1 MAAPSVEDLNS
12 RLRARSS
19 RGVEQQRSVPS
30 VTGAHSRRRGDIQ
43 GLRAVA
49 ILLVVAFHAGLPVP
63 GGFMGVDVFFAI
75 SGFVITAM
83 LVAELEPSGRLDLP
97 RFYVRRARRLLPAL
111 ALMLTFVLLAGALI
125 SPLAT
130 QHMTALTGV
139 AASVFCRERLSA
151 QSRDWVL
158 RRWHGPE
165 PVAPYM
171 DARRG
176 GAVLHRLPGALAGQ
190 LATRCP
196 PPRVRVRESR
206 CRAHVGRGVRRL
218 F

>member
-30 VTGAHSRRRGDIQ
+30 TPTHSRRRGDIQ

-83 LVAELEPSGRLDLP
+83 LVAELESSGRLDLP
-97 RFYVRRARRLLPAL
+97 RF
-111 ALMLTFVLLAGALI
+111 
-125 SPLAT
+125 
-130 QHMTALTGV
+130 
-139 AASVFCRERLSA
+139 
-151 QSRDWVL
+151 
-158 RRWHGPE
+158 
-165 PVAPYM
+165 
-171 DARRG
+171 
-176 GAVLHRLPGALAGQ
+176 
-190 LATRCP
+190 
-196 PPRVRVRESR
+196 
-206 CRAHVGRGVRRL
+206 
-218 F
+218 